1 MHAQLT
7 ATNCRAEDVRVLRK
21 VAFSNLAPRDE
32 WQAVISSGGVENLK
46 SSILHLGFHRHRLRS
61 GQCGGRQAPVAKG
74 RRSAPRHAPK
84 ARRLHGRGRRSRHHD
99 LSQESAGQKIYST
112 NGLER
117 LDGEIKRQT
126 EVVGIFPHASSPMKK
141 KMGSSL
147 KGATDT
153 RVKRYQVF
161 ARSYSSEGRRMYEA
175 LEYSASAIVPKCF
188 T

>member
-1 MHAQLT
+1 MS
-7 ATNCRAEDVRVLRK
+7 K
-21 VAFSNLAPRDE
+21 
-32 WQAVISSGGVENLK
+32 ISSPVFYTSAFIATAFARDNAEAAK
-46 SSILHLGFHRHRLRS
+46 
-61 GQCGGRQAPVAKG
+61 APVAKG

-99 LSQESAGQKIYST
+99 LSQENHGQKIYST

-117 LDGEIKRQT
+117 LNGEIKRRT

-147 KGATDT
+147 KGATDS

-161 ARSYSSEGRRMYEA
+161 ARSYSSEGRRMYEP
-175 LEYSASAIVPKCF
+175 LRQPQQSYQNVSRETFWYIGKPKERKSGAENGGRRAYNATARAETGSSKF
-188 T
+188 